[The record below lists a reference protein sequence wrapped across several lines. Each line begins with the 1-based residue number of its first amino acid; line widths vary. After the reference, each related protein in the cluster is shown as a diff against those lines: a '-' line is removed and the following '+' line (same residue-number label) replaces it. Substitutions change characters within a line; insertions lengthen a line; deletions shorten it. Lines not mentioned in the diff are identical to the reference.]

1 LEIQN
6 TSLFFAGIIIIIIG
20 MLIVIFDYPQIQYFE
35 QMQTESYLM
44 LESQD
49 RDIHQRL
56 QIEFMIGFMVL
67 IVGIILTVISI
78 LKKSL

>member
-1 LEIQN
+1 MEIQN

-56 QIEFMIGFMVL
+56 QIEFMIGFMIL
-67 IVGIILTVISI
+67 AVGTILTVVSTVR
-78 LKKSL
+78 KA

>member
-56 QIEFMIGFMVL
+56 QIEFMIGFMIL
-67 IVGIILTVISI
+67 AVGTILTVVSTVR
-78 LKKSL
+78 KA

>member
-1 LEIQN
+1 
-6 TSLFFAGIIIIIIG
+6 

-56 QIEFMIGFMVL
+56 QIEFMIGFMIL
-67 IVGIILTVISI
+67 AVGTILTVVSTVR
-78 LKKSL
+78 KA